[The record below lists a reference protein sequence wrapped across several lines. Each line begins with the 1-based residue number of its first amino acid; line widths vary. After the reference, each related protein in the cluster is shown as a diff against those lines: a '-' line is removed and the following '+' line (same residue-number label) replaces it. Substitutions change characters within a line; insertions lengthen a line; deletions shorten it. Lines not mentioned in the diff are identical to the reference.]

1 MTRRT
6 REPLIILSKLE
17 DSVAPVLYGD
27 NVRVR
32 QILGNLTSNA
42 IKFTYKGSVTITVT
56 QPTKGQIMFAVK
68 DTGLGISET
77 DQRKLFGKYEQ
88 LATFRPSTAGTTGLG
103 LCISKSLVKRMGG
116 KMGVDSKP
124 KQGSTF
130 WFTLPVIDP
139 PVKAK
144 RRSVVGRNDS
154 PRGDGG
160 LPSLELPREITSGP
174 PHVEIHREPPP
185 KPEDL
190 VLTSDDLRVLVAE
203 DNPVLQMTLKA
214 MLMRLGITPVVVG
227 NGADVVKECGGD
239 PFDLLILDIQV
250 SGTERDRKER
260 GLRAIRR
267 VRFFSAVL
275 ASKTPSNETLSH
287 SRVQSTVDNL
297 NNSWHVARMSRT
309 RPVDPCKNLK
319 PFSKTLALPASDA
332 QDATLQDDRA
342 PAEDWLRAIDNRLP
356 ESREGTVKGWREPET
371 KRILETLP

>member
-1 MTRRT
+1 MYHLKVEPIELLELLDSTVSAYRLYAKDLLSKEALPGMTRRT
-6 REPLIILSKLE
+6 RESLIITSKLE
-17 DSVAPVLYGD
+17 DSVAAVLWGD

-56 QPTKGQIMFAVK
+56 QPTKGQIMFSVK

-160 LPSLELPREITSGP
+160 IPQLLMPEMPREITSGP
-174 PHVEIHREPPP
+174 PHVEIHREPAP

-239 PFDLLILDIQV
+239 PFDLLILDIQMPEMNGDTALAAV
-250 SGTERDRKER
+250 LQKEHPLKAVACT
-260 GLRAIRR
+260 GDAMPHQIEHYKK
-267 VRFFSAVL
+267 VGFSAVV
-275 ASKTPSNETLSH
+275 T
-287 SRVQSTVDNL
+287 
-297 NNSWHVARMSRT
+297 
-309 RPVDPCKNLK
+309 K
-319 PFSKTLALPASDA
+319 PFTFAELTSALLEMGILSKKEDAVETPADPVT
-332 QDATLQDDRA
+332 QTLQKM
-342 PAEDWLRAIDNRLP
+342 LSI
-356 ESREGTVKGWREPET
+356 
-371 KRILETLP
+371 